1 MVYTPP
7 LRSSAV
13 SDASPPLPRLSQLSH
28 GAGCAC
34 KLGMAELSRI
44 LGPLAPSTDGRTLVD
59 ASTGDD
65 AAVYLLE
72 GGTRAVVAS
81 VDFFTP
87 MVDDARD
94 FGRIAAA
101 NALSDLYA
109 MGARPLFALNL
120 LAFPRGLLESGL
132 AEAIIEGGAA
142 VAAAAGIPIL
152 GGHSIDDAEPKY
164 GMVAIGEVDPA
175 RVVTHGGAQA
185 GDRLVLTK
193 PLGTGIVTTALKR
206 DATDAATI
214 AATVRSMTTLN
225 AGACEAMLAVGVHA
239 ATDVTGFGLL
249 GHLREMMR
257 ASGRNAVLR
266 AAAVPLLPGAGALAA
281 AGQIPGGSRR
291 NLADVEGDVEWGADI
306 DATTRLLLCDA
317 QTSGGL
323 LMAVEGHR
331 LDTLL
336 EELAARDV
344 EGAVIGTVRDDAHPG
359 RIEVV

>member
-1 MVYTPP
+1 MRGTPN
-7 LRSSAV
+7 
-13 SDASPPLPRLSQLSH
+13 PLPRLSHLSH

-34 KLGMAELSRI
+34 KLGMAELAQI
-44 LGPLAPSTDGRTLVD
+44 LGPLGASTDPRALVD
-59 ASTGDD
+59 AATADD

-72 GGTRAVVAS
+72 GSADGRSRAVVAS

-94 FGRIAAA
+94 FGRIAAT

-109 MGARPLFALNL
+109 MGARPIFALNL
-120 LAFPRGLLESGL
+120 LGFPRDLLPTGL
-132 AEAIIEGGAA
+132 AEAIVEGRAA

-152 GGHSIDDAEPKY
+152 GGHSIDDPEPKY
-164 GMVAIGEVDPA
+164 GMVVIGEADPD
-175 RVVTHGGAQA
+175 RIVTHGGAVA

-225 AGACEAMLAVGVHA
+225 AAACEAMLAVGVHA

-266 AAAVPLLPGAGALAA
+266 SAAVPLLPGARALAE
-281 AGQIPGGSRR
+281 AGQVPGGSRR
-291 NLADVEGDVEWGADI
+291 NLADMEGDVEWADGV
-306 DATTRLLLCDA
+306 DATLRLLLCDA

-323 LMAVEGHR
+323 LMAVEGPR
-331 LDTLL
+331 LERLL
-336 EELAARDV
+336 EELAARGV
-344 EGAVIGTVRDDAHPG
+344 EGAVVGTVRDDTRPG